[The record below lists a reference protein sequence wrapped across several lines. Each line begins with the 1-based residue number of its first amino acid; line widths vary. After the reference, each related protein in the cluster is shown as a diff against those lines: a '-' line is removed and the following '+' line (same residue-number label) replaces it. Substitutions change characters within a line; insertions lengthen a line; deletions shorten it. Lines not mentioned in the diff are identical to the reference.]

1 MLSVTVY
8 SKPKCVQ
15 CDMTYRQLDR
25 LGIEYVPV
33 NVVENVAALEFIT
46 EDLGYSQAPVVIVD
60 QEPENHWSGF
70 RPDRL
75 KLVAAAVG
83 LLP

>member
-15 CDMTYRQLDR
+15 CDMTYRLLQRLD
-25 LGIEYVPV
+25 VPYT
-33 NVVENVAALEFIT
+33 VVDITEHPAAIEFIT